1 MSKVLQLIDYEH
13 LMDFE
18 QYVRIEH
25 MIEKDMKEARDEWN
39 AIDGFKSYVNP
50 DDDIPFQGESM
61 LKREEAI
68 EILKDIIEELKDYQ
82 SFTLSKK
89 AKEVIDYLES

>member
-39 AIDGFKSYVNP
+39 AIDGFKSYINP
-50 DDDIPFQGESM
+50 DGFCSDDIPF
-61 LKREEAI
+61 
-68 EILKDIIEELKDYQ
+68 
-82 SFTLSKK
+82 
-89 AKEVIDYLES
+89 